1 MRYSGTSFGTAAL
14 LAAIGVMSVGGRNAA
29 AQMGAIPGGWYASG
43 GSSADYTVGSD
54 VSRRPAGSGTT
65 SGYIK
70 AAVANPSSWAAL
82 TQSINADHFRGRR
95 VQLTGY
101 VRRGGDAG
109 TARLSLRVEGK
120 GLQHAADYAGATV
133 FVPAR
138 ESDDGHGWIKQAI
151 VVDIPE
157 DCTGIRVGLVS
168 MGAAEAWLDDVKFE
182 TVGEAVA
189 ITGSII
195 SAPANLRTLS
205 EVAGE
210 VKRQE
215 ATHRKLGTDFVN
227 LDFESPMRP
236 HR

>member
-14 LAAIGVMSVGGRNAA
+14 LAAIGVIGTGRSAA

-43 GSSADYTVGSD
+43 SSSADYKVGSD
-54 VSRRPAGSGTT
+54 VSRRPSGSGMT

-70 AAVANPSSWAAL
+70 AAVTNPLSWAAL
-82 TQSINADHFRGRR
+82 TQSISADHFRGRR

-101 VRRGGDAG
+101 VRRGGEAG
-109 TARLSLRVEGK
+109 TARLSLRIERK

-138 ESDDGHGWIKQAI
+138 ESEDGHGWIKQAI

-168 MGAAEAWLDDVKFE
+168 TGASEAWLDDVKFE
-182 TVGEAVA
+182 TVGATVA
-189 ITGSII
+189 LVGSVI

-205 EVAGE
+205 EVTGE

-215 ATHRKLGTDFVN
+215 TTSGKMGKEFVN
-227 LDFESPMRP
+227 LDFESPLAR
-236 HR
+236 RN

>member
-14 LAAIGVMSVGGRNAA
+14 LAAIGVMSTGGRAA

-43 GSSADYTVGSD
+43 STSADYTVGSD
-54 VSRRPAGSGTT
+54 ASRRPAGSGTT

-70 AAVANPSSWAAL
+70 AAVTNPSSWAAL

-101 VRRGGDAG
+101 VRRGGDGG
-109 TARLSLRVEGK
+109 TARLSLRIERK
-120 GLQHAADYAGATV
+120 GLQHAVDYAGATV

-138 ESDDGHGWIKQAI
+138 ESEDGHGWIKQAI

-157 DCTGIRVGLVS
+157 DCSGIRVGLVS
-168 MGAAEAWLDDVKFE
+168 TGAAEAWLDDVKFE
-182 TVGEAVA
+182 TVGATVALTGAV
-189 ITGSII
+189 I

-210 VKRQE
+210 VDRQE
-215 ATHRKLGTDFVN
+215 ATSRKMGKEFVN
-227 LDFESPMRP
+227 LDFESPLLQR
-236 HR
+236 R